1 MSEKSKKALGY
12 DPIEEDELEEEP
24 MSSSHTDLPDP
35 SDSRRTESED
45 PELQE
50 RMERA
55 RERIR
60 RRDAELDRVNDKS
73 SL

>member
-1 MSEKSKKALGY
+1 MSEESKKALGY
-12 DPIEEDELEEEP
+12 DPIEEDELAEEP

-35 SDSRRTESED
+35 SGRRRTESED
-45 PELQE
+45 PELRE

-60 RRDAELDRVNDKS
+60 RRDAAVDRPDEKGS
-73 SL
+73 A